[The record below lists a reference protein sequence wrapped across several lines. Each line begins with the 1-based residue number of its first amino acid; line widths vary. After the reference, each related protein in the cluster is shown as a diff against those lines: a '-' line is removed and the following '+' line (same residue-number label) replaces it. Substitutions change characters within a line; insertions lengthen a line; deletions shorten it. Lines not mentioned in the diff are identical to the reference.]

1 MAKWFYQTGEGRP
14 SGPVDS
20 TRLRRLAEAGIVRPD
35 TLVRQGDSGRWVRA
49 EQVRGLFQRSTASP
63 SSSPGA
69 TPPGPPPLPPPVAR
83 RPIDQGNGESRSE
96 PSSSQAAAPPIQD
109 RSRHTARFSPHEA
122 NSETRRP
129 MEPLKR
135 LFATHPLIFSLLG
148 IAIMLDLTGVVPSI
162 RPGTS
167 FALGSILVIAYFLG
181 VSGVLRFAI
190 ARKPIDE
197 RWAWITIIL
206 LYFGWFMIQ
215 AALQKGQY
223 RPSLLF
229 VLCVVAA
236 FKTLRCPD
244 AVTSASA
251 TPIQSDAGDDHS

>member
-1 MAKWFYQTGEGRP
+1 MVIQWFHQTSDGQQ
-14 SGPVDS
+14 SGPLDS
-20 TRLRRLAEAGIVRPD
+20 TQLRRLAEAGIVRPD

-49 EQVRGLFQRSTASP
+49 ERVRGLFQRSTASP
-63 SSSPGA
+63 SSSSGA
-69 TPPGPPPLPPPVAR
+69 TPPGPPPVAR

-181 VSGVLRFAI
+181 VSGVVTFAI

-197 RWAWITIIL
+197 RWALITIIL

-215 AALQKGQY
+215 AALPEGQY